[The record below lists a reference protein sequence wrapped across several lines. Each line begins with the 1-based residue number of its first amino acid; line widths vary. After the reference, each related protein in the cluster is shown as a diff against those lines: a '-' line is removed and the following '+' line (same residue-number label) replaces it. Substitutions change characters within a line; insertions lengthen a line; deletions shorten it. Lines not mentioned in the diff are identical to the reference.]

1 MDLPVNVT
9 VLGNHVHPNLHPYLA
24 AIAARTID
32 LLQTGA
38 NNNPL
43 RMFLFNQLGNNR
55 FNNNE
60 FLGLLKA
67 ICRIVEYYAATGTA
81 VEQAIAQAIDIAI
94 QFAAL
99 NNAKQYQHLVAGV
112 DQNTIERLRQLDI
125 RQMDLNSRIQGYED
139 QKLARQQMSQQQHS
153 YFQFNAPQVQS
164 FSSLWDTSATE
175 AKTPWGSTPEHPA
188 PMPSYPAWRSPPPQ
202 ADAVTPPP
210 ITQTSST
217 NWRESAVPT
226 VQVSTTPTTPTYVM
240 DGKTFVKQGDP
251 GVVWKPSARWPVN
264 LSASVEADI
273 YYRLHDTGEMEPV
286 IVKLKPEEITMDR
299 KNHFAAVP
307 TPVNSIMNV
316 GAQQRRVDIE
326 NGEWN
331 ICFSKA
337 ANKIEDDSSVEDMIV
352 KDDTASVVTSIEEAL
367 ELAQSELIGADY
379 DKPTHGY
386 VKPVIRAVRIP
397 DKDTHLVAQ
406 LRAVETFEQSIA
418 ILSMEKLSVTAE
430 VDPRKRKRRLLAYSK
445 VNRLLTNAVN
455 DYLKLRLSIAGVF
468 MESFDTDMEELLT
481 RFSKYF
487 HADLYSALYNS
498 YEFIKNN
505 VLRPETSCGNMI
517 DSTDPEYAFQRVIL
531 GQIYSNEIIASNH
544 STIMID
550 ESVIVFN
557 GASIDLV
564 PSLGVGE
571 VLHVHADT
579 HKTLYKFLS
588 STISQESYMNYF
600 KTSDM
605 TYRVVESSTGN
616 MYVLERME

>member
-1 MDLPVNVT
+1 MDLPVNVA

-99 NNAKQYQHLVAGV
+99 NNAKQYQYLVAGI

-153 YFQFNAPQVQS
+153 GFQFNAPQVQS

-175 AKTPWGSTPEHPA
+175 AKTSWGSTFNQSAPA
-188 PMPSYPAWRSPPPQ
+188 TTQPAWHNPPPQ
-202 ADAVTPPP
+202 AVAVTPPP

-273 YYRLHDTGEMEPV
+273 YYRLHDGGDMEPV
-286 IVKLKPEEITMDR
+286 IVKLKSEEITMDR

-307 TPVNSIMNV
+307 DPVNSIMNV
-316 GAQQRRVDIE
+316 GAQQRRADIE

-337 ANKIEDDSSVEDMIV
+337 ANKVEEDSSTEEMIV
-352 KDDTASVVTSIEEAL
+352 KDDAVSVVTSIEEAL
-367 ELAQSELIGADY
+367 ELAQSELVGADY

-386 VKPVIRAVRIP
+386 VKPIIRAVRVS
-397 DKDTHLVAQ
+397 DKDSHLVAQ
-406 LRAVETFEQSIA
+406 LRAAETFEQSIA
-418 ILSMEKLSVTAE
+418 ILSMEKLGITAE
-430 VDPRKRKRRLLAYSK
+430 VDSRKRKRRLLAYSK
-445 VNRLLTNAVN
+445 VNKLLTDAVN
-455 DYLKLRLSIAGVF
+455 DNIKLRMSIDGVF

-481 RFSKYF
+481 GFSKHF
-487 HADLYSALYNS
+487 HAELYKALYNS
-498 YEFIKNN
+498 YAFIKDS
-505 VLRPETSCGNMI
+505 VLRPETSCGEMV
-517 DSTDPEYAFQRVIL
+517 DPADAEYAFQRVIL
-531 GQIYSNEIIASNH
+531 DQIYSNETVAANH

-550 ESVIVFN
+550 ENVIVFN

-571 VLHVHADT
+571 ILRVHADT
-579 HKTLYKFLS
+579 HRTLYKFLS
-588 STISQESYMNYF
+588 STISQEAYMNYF

-605 TYRVVESSTGN
+605 IYRVVQSSTGN
-616 MYVLERME
+616 MYVLERLE